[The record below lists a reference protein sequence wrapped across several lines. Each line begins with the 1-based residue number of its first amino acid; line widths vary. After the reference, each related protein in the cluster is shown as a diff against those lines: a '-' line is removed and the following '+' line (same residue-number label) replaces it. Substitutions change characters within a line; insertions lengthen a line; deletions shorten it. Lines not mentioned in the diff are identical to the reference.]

1 MRSWLDWLCGKAARR
16 QGYKNGYRSGLR
28 TGKAESDAIIREA
41 RQTALE
47 HFELAVRKAR
57 EERSKILEEATA
69 DSARIRTEANNK
81 GYDQGYKKGRRE
93 GQDSGREEAKLVAYQ
108 EAARELGI
116 YVPEHVS
123 EVPDPEDLSDHR
135 LDLNAVL
142 PNIYN
147 TGRGWTVRVQTA
159 EDRVNTFTFS
169 YKTKIERR
177 QRRSRYDVVSVHIP
191 DEQDCLRT
199 LFEAIKFRNRLAD
212 TSRQHATLYSECM
225 QHVGRN
231 GSGTSAEDFHRDVA
245 VEFHRRLQ
253 ETEATIDHVG
263 WVGLD
268 PEDHLEI
275 DDAHLMIQPWTV
287 LFNNPSARIK
297 NAFKAVGLGE
307 PDGYPPVR
315 TVRDLLL
322 ITGDEFLAVNDFGPV
337 SLNRLREG
345 LREHGLS
352 LWGEEPP
359 PPPPPE
365 RMPGGREFRAIDID

>member
-1 MRSWLDWLCGKAARR
+1 MRSWLDWICGKAARR

-28 TGKAESDAIIREA
+28 AGKHESEKIVRES
-41 RQTALE
+41 RE
-47 HFELAVRKAR
+47 KAR
-57 EERSKILEEATA
+57 EHRIKVEAETEQRA
-69 DSARIRTEANNK
+69 KAIELQAREDGFEVGQRRGRE
-81 GYDQGYKKGRRE
+81 QGYE
-93 GQDSGREEAKLVAYQ
+93 AGREDGKRVAYQ

-123 EVPDPEDLSDHR
+123 EVPDPEGLSDHR

-159 EDRVNTFTFS
+159 EDRVNAFTFS

-191 DEQDCLRT
+191 DEQDCLRS
-199 LFEAIKFRNRLAD
+199 LFDAIKFRNRLAD
-212 TSRQHATLYSECM
+212 TSHQHATLYSECM

-245 VEFHRRLQ
+245 VEFHHRLQ

-287 LFNNPSARIK
+287 LFNNPPARIK

-322 ITGDEFLAVNDFGPV
+322 VTGDEFLAVNDFGPV